1 MGDDLCSFHNDFSQQ
16 VMGIL
21 NGIRGDVRWML
32 KIGGFVMVI
41 SGAILTITF
50 PLLKDLVSS
59 MSDIRHDIRMH
70 DARIASL
77 ERTDEKLLAVKEKRD
92 AQMNEILRRLETGH

>member
-1 MGDDLCSFHNDFSQQ
+1 MKEDLCSFHNDFSQQ

-32 KIGGFVMVI
+32 KIGGFVLVV
-41 SGAILTITF
+41 SGAVLTITF
-50 PLLKDLVSS
+50 PLLKDLVAS

-70 DARIASL
+70 DARLVTL
-77 ERTDEKLLAVKEKRD
+77 ERNDEKLFAVKEKRD
-92 AQMNEILRRLETGH
+92 AQIQELLRKMET

>member
-1 MGDDLCSFHNDFSQQ
+1 MKDDLCSFHNDFSQQ

-32 KIGGFVMVI
+32 KIGGFVLVV
-41 SGAILTITF
+41 SGAVLTITF
-50 PLLKDLVSS
+50 PLLKDLVVS

-70 DARIASL
+70 DARLVTL
-77 ERTDEKLLAVKEKRD
+77 ERNDEKLFAVKEKRD
-92 AQMNEILRRLETGH
+92 AQIQELLRKMETGH